1 MLSLL
6 LLLGCGQAPPS
17 TTTNPSE
24 APVAAPEAPKAL
36 GGETQ
41 RGAYVVALELVPNP
55 PPLSELFEVKVTLT
69 DPQTGAPISDAT
81 VSVDAQMPQHGHGMS
96 TDPIDDPGSCDAA
109 GVCTHPGGVYR
120 TTGMK
125 FHMPGRWSV
134 SVDVNGP
141 KGADRLVLPY
151 ELL

>member
-17 TTTNPSE
+17 TTTPSTE
-24 APVAAPEAPKAL
+24 AVAAPEAPKPL
-36 GGETQ
+36 GGPTQ

-69 DPQTGAPISDAT
+69 DPQTGAPISDAI
-81 VSVDAQMPQHGHGMS
+81 VAVDAQMPQHGHGMS

-125 FHMPGRWSV
+125 FHMPGKWSV
-134 SVDVNGP
+134 SIDVSGP
-141 KGADRLVLPY
+141 RGADRLVLPY

>member
-1 MLSLL
+1 MFSLL
-6 LLLGCGQAPPS
+6 LLLACGQAPPS
-17 TTTNPSE
+17 TTTTTPTE
-24 APVAAPEAPKAL
+24 AAPNAPKAL

-41 RGAYVVALELVPNP
+41 RGAYKVALELVPDP

-69 DPQTGAPISDAT
+69 DPQTGAPIPDAT

-96 TDPIDDPGSCDAA
+96 TDPIDDPGQCDAA
-109 GVCTHPGGVYR
+109 GACVHPDGVYR

-125 FHMPGRWSV
+125 FHMPGKWSV
-134 SVDVNGP
+134 SVDVIGP
-141 KGADRLVLPY
+141 RGTERLVLPY